1 MKRLITFEPHHS
13 ETYTPTEVFVN
24 LYLEGQV
31 TGTTSYTSLE
41 FARTARLSYVG
52 GVTLRIA
59 RDVAGDFT
67 VTKEEEF

>member
-13 ETYTPTEVFVN
+13 ETYTPSEEFVN
-24 LYLEGQV
+24 LYLEGPV
-31 TGTTSYTSLE
+31 LGAISYGTLE
-41 FARTARLSYVG
+41 QARDARMSFVG
-52 GVTLRIA
+52 GVTLRVA